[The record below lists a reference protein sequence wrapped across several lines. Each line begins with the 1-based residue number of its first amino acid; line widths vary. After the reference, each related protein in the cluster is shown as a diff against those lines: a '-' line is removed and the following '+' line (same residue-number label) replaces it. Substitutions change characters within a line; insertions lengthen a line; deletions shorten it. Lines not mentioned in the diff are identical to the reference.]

1 MIKLA
6 KHQII
11 VMHEELIRES
21 GGSTGVRDDALLES
35 ALAVPFQE
43 YAGIEL
49 FPTIQ
54 AKAARLCYGLV
65 KNHPML
71 DGNKRIGA
79 HVMFIFLA
87 LNGYEL
93 RYTQQELIDII
104 LEIASG
110 NKDNEELFQWILA
123 HQV

>member
-1 MIKLA
+1 
-6 KHQII
+6 
-11 VMHEELIRES
+11 
-21 GGSTGVRDDALLES
+21 
-35 ALAVPFQE
+35 
-43 YAGIEL
+43 
-49 FPTIQ
+49 
-54 AKAARLCYGLV
+54 
-65 KNHPML
+65 
-71 DGNKRIGA
+71 
-79 HVMFIFLA
+79 